1 MKKLNILHE
10 YIYTL
15 ILEKISDDPM
25 FNQQPQQQQ
34 SAPNVPE
41 LRRRRKVRRVD
52 PNVQSQNPGM
62 DAKPRKTFDMPDLS
76 KNPKVKDVQEHI
88 YVMKR
93 RIGELD
99 VISYLAKLKKSYD
112 DFNNRITK
120 YDTNR
125 HEILKYLVLL
135 KSNAT
140 ALSGVLESITAEC
153 EELENKLKD

>member
-1 MKKLNILHE
+1 
-10 YIYTL
+10 
-15 ILEKISDDPM
+15 M
-25 FNQQPQQQQ
+25 FNQQPQQPQQ
-34 SAPNVPE
+34 QPVPNV
-41 LRRRRKVRRVD
+41 RRRRKVRRVD
-52 PNVQSQNPGM
+52 PNVQSQDQGL

-76 KNPKVKDVQEHI
+76 KNPKIKDAQEHI

-99 VISYLAKLKKSYD
+99 VVSYLAKLKKSYD